1 MRYYN
6 FTEDFYKLGFYNLA
20 VLMGICVFIVI
31 ALLAIVCIIF
41 VLNVLF
47 ECILMIYT
55 KVKDNDKTG
64 GNQKVKKEHTV
75 VKTYY
80 KPKNDYKAVPEK
92 IVYHRK

>member
-31 ALLAIVCIIF
+31 ALLAIV
-41 VLNVLF
+41 LNVLF

-55 KVKDNDKTG
+55 KVKDNDKTNV
-64 GNQKVKKEHTV
+64 NQKVKKEHTV